1 MDFYVNLN
9 HKDTKSLR
17 TTKHMYAS
25 LSEKE
30 EYLATQI
37 VDIAI
42 KIHKELGPGLL
53 ESVYAKCFYYELF
66 NRKITFEK
74 QKDVPIIYQ
83 TLIIDDGLRLDL
95 LVEDLIIVEFKA
107 QENYHP
113 VWEAQI
119 LSYLKLTGKRLG
131 FLINF
136 HVPLMKEGIKRLI
149 L

>member
-1 MDFYVNLN
+1 MFQ
-9 HKDTKSLR
+9 K
-17 TTKHMYAS
+17 
-25 LSEKE
+25 LSERE
-30 EYLATQI
+30 EFLAKQV
-37 VDIAI
+37 VDIAF

-66 NRKITFEK
+66 NRKIGYEK
-74 QKDVPIIYQ
+74 QKEVPIIYQ
-83 TLIIDDGLRLDL
+83 TLRIDDGLRLDL

-119 LSYLKLTGKRLG
+119 LSYLKLSGKRLG
-131 FLINF
+131 FLMNF
-136 HVPLMKEGIKRLI
+136 HVPLMKDGIKRII

>member
-1 MDFYVNLN
+1 
-9 HKDTKSLR
+9 
-17 TTKHMYAS
+17 MYKP
-25 LSEKE
+25 LSDKE
-30 EYLATQI
+30 EFLAKQI
-37 VDIAI
+37 VDIAV

-53 ESVYAKCFYYELF
+53 ESVYAKCFYYELL
-66 NRKITFEK
+66 NRNINYEK

-83 TLIIDDGLRLDL
+83 SLIIDDGLRLDL
-95 LVEDLIIVEFKA
+95 LVEDLLIVEFKA

-113 VWEAQI
+113 VWEAQL

-136 HVPLMKEGIKRLI
+136 HVPLMKDGIKRLI

>member
-1 MDFYVNLN
+1 
-9 HKDTKSLR
+9 
-17 TTKHMYAS
+17 MYAR
-25 LSEKE
+25 LTERE
-30 EYLATQI
+30 DYLATQI

-42 KIHKELGPGLL
+42 RIHKELGPGLL
-53 ESVYAKCFYYELF
+53 ESVYAKCFYYELT
-66 NRKITFEK
+66 NRNIRYER

-83 TLIIDDGLRLDL
+83 SMIIDEGLRLDL
-95 LVEDLIIVEFKA
+95 LIDEVIIIELKA

-113 VWEAQI
+113 VWEAQV

-136 HVPLMKEGIKRLI
+136 HVPLMKDGIKRLI